1 MLKLYF
7 SDVADQLMTSDKG
20 NYLQMAKFSAKK
32 VHGMFDIIRSGL
44 TVESGLCGIVFV
56 QRRVTAVVL
65 FHLVKVREDRM
76 SLNNILR
83 VFFFQK
89 DCHGIRQVDGISE
102 TRFCPRWKWIAE
114 LRQQRVCYEQQQNE
128 KEH

>member
-65 FHLVKVREDRM
+65 FHLVKVRVDRM

-83 VFFFQK
+83 VFF
-89 DCHGIRQVDGISE
+89 
-102 TRFCPRWKWIAE
+102 
-114 LRQQRVCYEQQQNE
+114 QRLPWN
-128 KEH
+128 